1 MKIPAVPGTTQ
12 KAIFNTSFA
21 KRSAGMRAIA
31 IESIEP
37 PTNAKQGDLTVPDLK
52 LAAGSIRNLGD

>member
-1 MKIPAVPGTTQ
+1 MPG
-12 KAIFNTSFA
+12 AGDLVALDISFA
-21 KRSAGMRAIA
+21 KRSACMRAIA